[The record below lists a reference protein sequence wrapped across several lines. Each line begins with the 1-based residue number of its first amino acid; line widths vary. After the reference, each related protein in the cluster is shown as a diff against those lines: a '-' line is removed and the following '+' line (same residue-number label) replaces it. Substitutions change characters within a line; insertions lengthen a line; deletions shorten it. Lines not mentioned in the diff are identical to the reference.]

1 MTLFKNKQEFAWS
14 MYDWANSAYTTT
26 VMAAFFP
33 VFFKQYW
40 SQGAEV
46 TESTAML
53 GMANSLAGLLVA
65 IMAPILG
72 SIADCAGSKKKFLI
86 FFAYLGV
93 LSTMSLVFIHQGA
106 WFMAA
111 LIYVLGTIGFSGSNI
126 FYDALLPSVAGK
138 DRIDYVS
145 ALGYAMGYLGGGILL
160 ALNVWMTLSPRTF
173 GLDDSSAAVKLSFL
187 TVAIWWAIFTIP
199 IILIVREPDPSQS
212 RIQTSAVK
220 AGFQQLART
229 FRKVRHLRTVFTFLL
244 AYWLYIDGVD
254 TIVRMAVDYGLSI
267 GFESNDLIVA
277 LLITQF
283 VGFPSAIMF
292 GRLGEKIGPKRAI
305 FIAIGVYLGI
315 VVWGMVMTNKMEF
328 YGLAFTVGLVQ
339 GGIQALSRS
348 FYARIIPHDQTA
360 EFYGFYNLL
369 GKFAVILGPVLIG
382 FTGLIF
388 GNPRAG
394 IASIAIL
401 FILGGYLLYITD
413 EQKGAEEV
421 KYLKLN
427 SNS

>member
-1 MTLFKNKQEFAWS
+1 
-14 MYDWANSAYTTT
+14 
-26 VMAAFFP
+26 
-33 VFFKQYW
+33 
-40 SQGAEV
+40 
-46 TESTAML
+46 
-53 GMANSLAGLLVA
+53 
-65 IMAPILG
+65 
-72 SIADCAGSKKKFLI
+72 
-86 FFAYLGV
+86 
-93 LSTMSLVFIHQGA
+93 
-106 WFMAA
+106 
-111 LIYVLGTIGFSGSNI
+111 
-126 FYDALLPSVAGK
+126 
-138 DRIDYVS
+138 
-145 ALGYAMGYLGGGILL
+145 
-160 ALNVWMTLSPRTF
+160 
-173 GLDDSSAAVKLSFL
+173 
-187 TVAIWWAIFTIP
+187 
-199 IILIVREPDPSQS
+199 
-212 RIQTSAVK
+212 
-220 AGFQQLART
+220 
-229 FRKVRHLRTVFTFLL
+229 
-244 AYWLYIDGVD
+244 D

-292 GRLGEKIGPKRAI
+292 GRMGEKIGPKRAI
-305 FIAIGVYLGI
+305 FIAISVYLGI

-421 KYLKLN
+421 KYLKLDSILN
-427 SNS
+427 H